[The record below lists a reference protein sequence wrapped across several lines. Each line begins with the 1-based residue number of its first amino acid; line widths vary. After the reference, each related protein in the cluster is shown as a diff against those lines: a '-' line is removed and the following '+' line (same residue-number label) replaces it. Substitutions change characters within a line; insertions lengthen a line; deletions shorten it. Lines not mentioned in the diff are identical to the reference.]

1 MDDTVNAD
9 IAVLKS
15 EVSGLHSAISEV
27 CAKMDVLLNMQVQL
41 VRLQERSD
49 QVQQEIGRIRVDSE
63 TRINA
68 MREDFDTRLDKLRA
82 DTEGAYRLSHEV
94 RDLSNKWLN
103 RAIGGF
109 FVGGLLFG
117 CIQYFAVT
125 ELTSVK
131 AVVAATQ
138 SNTHRLDMLEQ
149 RQK

>member
-1 MDDTVNAD
+1 MDETVNAD
-9 IAVLKS
+9 IAVLKT

-63 TRINA
+63 TRLSA
-68 MREDFDTRLDKLRA
+68 MREEFDARLDKLRA

-117 CIQYFAVT
+117 CIQYFVVT

-131 AVVAATQ
+131 TVVAATQ
-138 SNTHRLDMLEQ
+138 SNTHRLDLLEQ

>member
-9 IAVLKS
+9 IAVLKT

-49 QVQQEIGRIRVDSE
+49 QVQQEIGRVRTDSE
-63 TRINA
+63 SRLNA
-68 MREDFDTRLDKLRA
+68 MREDFDTRINQLRT
-82 DTEGAYRLSHEV
+82 DTEGAYRLAHDV
-94 RDLSNKWLN
+94 RDMSNKWLN

-117 CIQYFAVT
+117 CIQYFVVT
-125 ELTSVK
+125 ELTAVKTVVSV
-131 AVVAATQ
+131 TQ
-138 SNTHRLDMLEQ
+138 SNTHRLDLLEQ

>member
-9 IAVLKS
+9 IAVLKT

-49 QVQQEIGRIRVDSE
+49 QVQQEIGRIRTDSE
-63 TRINA
+63 TRLNA
-68 MREDFDTRLDKLRA
+68 MREEFDARLDKLRA

-109 FVGGLLFG
+109 FVGGMLFG
-117 CIQYFAVT
+117 CIQYFVVT

-131 AVVAATQ
+131 SVVAATQ
-138 SNTHRLDMLEQ
+138 SNTHRLDLLEQ

>member
-1 MDDTVNAD
+1 MDDTVNTD
-9 IAVLKS
+9 IAVLKT

-49 QVQQEIGRIRVDSE
+49 QVQQEIGRVRTDSE
-63 TRINA
+63 SRLNA
-68 MREDFDTRLDKLRA
+68 MREDFDTRLNQLRA
-82 DTEGAYRLSHEV
+82 DTEGAYRLAHEV

-117 CIQYFAVT
+117 CIQYFVVT

-138 SNTHRLDMLEQ
+138 SNTHRLDLLEQ

>member
-9 IAVLKS
+9 IAVLKT

-49 QVQQEIGRIRVDSE
+49 QVQQEIGRIRTESE
-63 TRINA
+63 SRLNA
-68 MREDFDTRLDKLRA
+68 MREDFDTRINQLRT
-82 DTEGAYRLSHEV
+82 DTEGAYRLAHDV
-94 RDLSNKWLN
+94 RDMSNKWLN

-117 CIQYFAVT
+117 CIQYFVVT
-125 ELTSVK
+125 ELTAVK
-131 AVVAATQ
+131 TVVSATQ
-138 SNTHRLDMLEQ
+138 SNTHRLDLLEQ

>member
-9 IAVLKS
+9 IAVLKT

-49 QVQQEIGRIRVDSE
+49 QVQQEIGRVRADSE
-63 TRINA
+63 SRLNA
-68 MREDFDTRLDKLRA
+68 MREDFDTRINQLRS
-82 DTEGAYRLSHEV
+82 DTEGAYRLAHDV
-94 RDLSNKWLN
+94 RDMSNKWLN

-117 CIQYFAVT
+117 CIQYFVVT
-125 ELTSVK
+125 ELTAVK
-131 AVVAATQ
+131 TVVSATQ
-138 SNTHRLDMLEQ
+138 SNTHRLDLLEQ
-149 RQK
+149 RLK